1 MHMALQVKPVGK
13 VKNLKRVTVGRNMQ
27 KLNKGIIRAVE
38 LCSLPVLGL
47 FCIKVRVDT
56 GAKKSSLHVDNL
68 QVSDVNGV
76 AKV

>member
-1 MHMALQVKPVGK
+1 
-13 VKNLKRVTVGRNMQ
+13 MQ